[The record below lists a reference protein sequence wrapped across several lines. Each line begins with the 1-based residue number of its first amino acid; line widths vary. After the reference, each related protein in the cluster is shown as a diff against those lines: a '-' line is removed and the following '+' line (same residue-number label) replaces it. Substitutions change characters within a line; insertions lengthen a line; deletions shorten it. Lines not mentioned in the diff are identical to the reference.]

1 MLLTRETL
9 MDRLDHHLKTA
20 RQIDVA
26 VAWAG
31 DCDAL
36 DRLCAFARRGGAVR
50 AIVGIAGNAT
60 NPNAFVAFRSAG
72 NSESQHAPS
81 GYSIRSFIYFM
92 STTSALAGLAALT

>member
-1 MLLTRETL
+1 MLLTTETL
-9 MDRLDHHLKTA
+9 MDRLDHHLTKA

-36 DRLCAFARRGGAVR
+36 DRLCAFARKGGAVR

-60 NPNAFVAFRSAG
+60 HPNALRSIQECAHLR
-72 NSESQHAPS
+72 SQHAPS
-81 GYSIRSFIYFM
+81 DYSIRNFIYFTWTA
-92 STTSALAGLAALT
+92 SVLAGLAAPT